1 MSTTTRTRTRRRSR
15 RRTPLTRARVLEAA
29 VALADEQ
36 GLEALSMRR
45 LGAELDVEA
54 MSLYNHVS
62 DKDDLLDGIVELVV
76 SDFELPRPLEGEDWR
91 AALRRCAIKAHTV
104 LLAHPWSAALSESR
118 PQNGPVRLGYYD
130 TLLGTLRAAG
140 FSDTA
145 AYRANLYLDSY
156 LYGFTLQEV
165 SWPTPEDDPR
175 EMAEAFVERTGAD
188 DYPNLTAVARLAAE
202 NGIDLAADFEVG
214 LDAVLDALET
224 LRTAE

>member
-29 VALADEQ
+29 VTLADEQ

-76 SDFELPRPLEGEDWR
+76 SDFESPSPLEGEDWR
-91 AALRRCAIKAHTV
+91 AALRRCAIRAHEV
-104 LLAHPWSAALSESR
+104 LLQHPWSAALAESR

-165 SWPTPEDDPR
+165 NWPTPTSEPG
-175 EMAEAFVERTGAD
+175 EMASSFIERTPAD
-188 DYPNLTAVARLAAE
+188 EYPNLVAVANLAAT
-202 NGIDLAADFEVG
+202 GHVDAAADFEIG
-214 LDAVLDALET
+214 LDAILDALET
-224 LRTAE
+224 LRSAE

>member
-1 MSTTTRTRTRRRSR
+1 MSANARTRSR
-15 RRTPLTRARVLEAA
+15 RHSRRRAPLTRERVLEAA
-29 VALADEQ
+29 VTLADDQ

-76 SDFELPRPLEGEDWR
+76 ADFESPSPLKGEDWR
-91 AALRRCAIKAHTV
+91 AALRRCAMRAHTA
-104 LLAHPWSAALSESR
+104 LLAHPWSAALAESR

-165 SWPTPEDDPR
+165 NWPTPASDPS

-188 DYPNLTAVARLAAE
+188 EYPNLTAVARLAAE
-202 NGIDLAADFEVG
+202 DGIDLAADFEVG

-224 LRTAE
+224 LRSAE